1 MDKAE
6 NAMVTITKERYDY
19 FIWEIERLRE
29 ALQKIAAVD
38 GEQLPT
44 PSTPKEGVL
53 WSTLD
58 ACVGIAYKT
67 LQEENEM
74 NDIDKEP
81 TRVEKITDLVA
92 TMKACG
98 TYRDVKVVK
107 MDDQY
112 AELEAEW
119 ITTNYG
125 NTPETLEKI
134 RLTVKF

>member
-1 MDKAE
+1 MQD
-6 NAMVTITKERYDY
+6 M
-19 FIWEIERLRE
+19 
-29 ALQKIAAVD
+29 
-38 GEQLPT
+38 
-44 PSTPKEGVL
+44 
-53 WSTLD
+53 
-58 ACVGIAYKT
+58 
-67 LQEENEM
+67 
-74 NDIDKEP
+74 DKEP
-81 TRVEKITDLVA
+81 TRIEQITDLVA

-98 TYRDVKVVK
+98 TYRDVKVIK